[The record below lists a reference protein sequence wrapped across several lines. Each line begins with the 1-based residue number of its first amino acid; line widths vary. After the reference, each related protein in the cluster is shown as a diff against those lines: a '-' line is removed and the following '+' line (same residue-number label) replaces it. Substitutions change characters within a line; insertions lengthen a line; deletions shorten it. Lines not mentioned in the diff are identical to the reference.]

1 MARGSA
7 FARAALAGNPSDG
20 YGGAT
25 LAVVVQD
32 FLAEVEAEPATPE
45 ADPPASRL
53 VRATI
58 TRFER
63 ELAPGAPPAVVR
75 LRTSIPRAVGL
86 GGSSAIVIA
95 TARALCEL
103 HRVELHPDEL
113 ASFALAVETEDLGIA
128 AGLQDRVAQAY
139 GGLTFM
145 DFRDGIYESLDPAL
159 LPPLF
164 VAWNVAAAGH
174 SGLTHS
180 NLRARFERQDA
191 AVLAAMARLGDLAR
205 AARSALLAGD
215 TEEFGRCMDGSFDA
229 RRGMLALDDRH
240 VAMIELARELG
251 ASANYTGSGGA
262 IVGCCRDEAHGAA
275 VTAAFTDAG
284 HHAIALAVRAD
295 WPESRNVARRV
306 NPDT

>member
-25 LAVVVQD
+25 LAVVVHD
-32 FLAEVEAEPATPE
+32 FLAEVEAEPATAGSASPE
-45 ADPPASRL
+45 SLL
-53 VRATI
+53 VRAT
-58 TRFER
+58 TRRFER

-75 LRTSIPRAVGL
+75 VRTSIPRAVGL

-95 TARALCEL
+95 TVRALCEL
-103 HRVELHPDEL
+103 NGVQIHPDDL

-164 VAWNVAAAGH
+164 VAWNEAAAGH
-174 SGLTHS
+174 SGLPHS
-180 NLRARFERQDA
+180 DLRARFERGDA
-191 AVLAAMARLGDLAR
+191 PVLAAMTQLGELAR
-205 AARSALLAGD
+205 TARSALLAGD
-215 TEEFGRCMDGSFDA
+215 REAFAAAMDASFDA
-229 RRGMLALDDRH
+229 RRGMLALDSRH
-240 VAMIELARELG
+240 VAMIELARKLG
-251 ASANYTGSGGA
+251 AGANYTGSGGA
-262 IVGCCRDEAHGAA
+262 IVGCCRDDAHRTA
-275 VTAAFTDAG
+275 VTAAFVDGG
-284 HHAIALAVRAD
+284 HCAIAPAVTRA
-295 WPESRNVARRV
+295 S
-306 NPDT
+306 

>member
-1 MARGSA
+1 MARASA

-25 LAVVVQD
+25 LAVVVRD
-32 FLAEVEAEPATPE
+32 FRADVEASLASDPTIAPE
-45 ADPPASRL
+45 SPL
-53 VRATI
+53 VRATVA
-58 TRFER
+58 RFER
-63 ELAPGAPPAVVR
+63 EFAPEAPPAALR
-75 LRTSIPRAVGL
+75 LNTSIPRSVGL

-103 HRVELHPDEL
+103 HRVRVDPDEL

-128 AGLQDRVAQAY
+128 AGLQDRVAQSY

-145 DFRDGIYESLDPAL
+145 DFRSGVYEPLDPAL

-164 VAWNVAAAGH
+164 IAWNAQAAGD
-174 SGLTHS
+174 SGVTHGD
-180 NLRARFERQDA
+180 LRARFDNGDPP
-191 AVLAAMARLGDLAR
+191 VLAAMSELAELAR

-215 TEEFGRCMDGSFDA
+215 VKAFARCVDGSFDA
-229 RRGMLALDDRH
+229 RRRMLTLDKRH

-262 IVGCCRDEAHGAA
+262 IVGCCRDEAERAM
-275 VTAAFTDAG
+275 V
-284 HHAIALAVRAD
+284 IA
-295 WPESRNVARRV
+295 
-306 NPDT
+306 